1 MLNAV
6 TLMEEQLLS
15 HIKRVAVKSIHV
27 KVHRWHFANI
37 KPNEGETITRF
48 VGHFKSQASL
58 CNFSTKCYS
67 GCERTTSYSE
77 QMISQQLT
85 MGLTN
90 PDNQARMLNEA
101 SQLETLQLKID
112 RLISFETTGDAATTI
127 VNAGY
132 TRSGA
137 VRSSQYK
144 RSQNEKYKND
154 NRY

>member
-1 MLNAV
+1 MAFFAEICAHLRSTSYSMTIGPEMLNAV

-67 GCERTTSYSE
+67 GSERTTSYSE

-101 SQLETLQLKID
+101 SQLETLQLKNYG
-112 RLISFETTGDAATTI
+112 R
-127 VNAGY
+127 
-132 TRSGA
+132 RCH
-137 VRSSQYK
+137 
-144 RSQNEKYKND
+144 D
-154 NRY
+154 NRKCSS